1 MSQVDAMPD
10 VNTDATPEPTPEPP
24 PDANARADIFPPRP
38 AGAITGSAF
47 YERVLNLPLAERE
60 AQMFQE
66 IVSGNVPASVRGLH
80 DVAVSD
86 TKSGRRATVRV
97 TGDYLAV
104 GSDDDYL
111 RTPMS
116 PLTAQ
121 RIADQLGCLLPT
133 KKLVDDIYALAQR
146 QIAIPIPPPGRDM
159 VLMPRFRQHSTLV
172 DQNLVGAL
180 GDLLAGHK
188 KDVVITR
195 RLAEV
200 PQRVAI
206 YGFFKENR
214 TPWQSLQLPHE
225 DSYADYSHG
234 IRLVV
239 DAVALD
245 TGDTLTLTEVLADA
259 SLAPLVS
266 EEGVLTCPRYRI
278 HAL

>member
-1 MSQVDAMPD
+1 MADAAD
-10 VNTDATPEPTPEPP
+10 VTSEGTDKA
-24 PDANARADIFPPRP
+24 ADIFPPRP
-38 AGAITGSAF
+38 DGAVTGSAF
-47 YERVLNLPLAERE
+47 YARVESLGPAERE
-60 AQMFQE
+60 EQMFQE
-66 IVSGNVPASVRGLH
+66 IVSGNVPACVRGVH
-80 DVAVSD
+80 DVAVID
-86 TKSGRRATVRV
+86 KKSGKRATVRV

-133 KKLVDDIYALAQR
+133 KKIVDDIYALARR
-146 QIAIPIPPPGRDM
+146 QVAIPIPPPDRTM

-172 DQNLVGAL
+172 DQHLVGAL

-206 YGFFKENR
+206 YGFFKADH
-214 TPWQSLQLPHE
+214 TPWQTLQLPHE

-234 IRLVV
+234 IRLV
-239 DAVALD
+239 LD
-245 TGDTLTLTEVLADA
+245 SIAIDGGNTMTLTQVLADA
-259 SLAPLVS
+259 TLAPLVS
-266 EEGVLTCPRYRI
+266 EEGVLPSPRYRI